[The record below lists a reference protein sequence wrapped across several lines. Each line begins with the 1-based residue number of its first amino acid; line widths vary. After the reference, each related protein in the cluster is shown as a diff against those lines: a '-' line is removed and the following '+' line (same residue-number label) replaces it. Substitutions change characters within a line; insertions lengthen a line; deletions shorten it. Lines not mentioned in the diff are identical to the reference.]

1 MLRNIIWYLYW
12 GLSLVVYIP
21 AMIRAQGHLNRKEV
35 FKARELAYHKAKNWS
50 RYLVSLAGG
59 DIEVKGLDNLPSDDS
74 FLLVA
79 NHQSNFDI
87 PLLLAE
93 MPVPI
98 AFIAKIETMKI
109 PLVSQWMT
117 FMGCLFMDREDFRQ
131 SVSVINE
138 ASKKLVQGYIYVIFP
153 EGTRSPDGRLGDFK
167 AGSIKMALK
176 AKKPI
181 VPVTIDGSI
190 KMMKKGEKGI
200 HPARVVLTIHP
211 PILPEGEIFKDT
223 GGLMSEIKT
232 RIESALS

>member
-1 MLRNIIWYLYW
+1 MIRNIIWYLYW
-12 GLSLVVYIP
+12 SLSLLVYIP
-21 AMIRAQGHLNRKEV
+21 AMIRGQGYVKRGEV
-35 FKARELAYHKAKNWS
+35 PRARQLAFHKAKGWS
-50 RYLVSLAGG
+50 RNLLKLAGG
-59 DIEVKGLDNLPSDDS
+59 RTEIRGLENLPPEDA

-93 MPVPI
+93 IPLPI
-98 AFIAKIETMKI
+98 AFIAKIETLKI

-131 SVSVINE
+131 SVGIINE
-138 ASKKLVQGYIYVIFP
+138 ASKKMAQGYNYVIFP

-176 AKKPI
+176 ARRPI
-181 VPVTIDGSI
+181 LPVTIDGSI

-200 HPARVVLTIHP
+200 HPGRVVLTIHP
-211 PILPEGEIFKDT
+211 PITPEEEIFKET
-223 GGLMSEIKT
+223 VNLMAEIKT